1 MAATLPLWRARV
13 SAGAG
18 QAIPFLFLLVL
29 ALEVVALMVRG
40 INLGQHHVTAWNVA
54 SLMQRLGY
62 LAAAGL
68 VALGSSLRLTTV
80 VECWALA
87 TTLSICV
94 SGCWI
99 WWRSPGESISL
110 RVLLAEWAAR
120 FREGLRA
127 FVTTALSLLLVRC
140 DIWMLGPMLGFA
152 TVGQVSVATSLA
164 EWLWYVPSILGNLLF
179 AVVAADTSGRSP
191 SQVAQAARAVTMLM
205 APALVVLLIAGRP
218 LVTILYG
225 PAYKVA
231 GDLFMILI
239 PGTAAIGMHLVVDS
253 YFAGRGFPPITIW
266 AMVASLCTKVALNL
280 AVVPKLGASAAVTI
294 TSLVYL
300 SLLAVKVV
308 AFSRETKVSV
318 ASVFVPG
325 PDDVQRLSRWIIAQ
339 LGVVLGTSSAR

>member
-1 MAATLPLWRARV
+1 
-13 SAGAG
+13 
-18 QAIPFLFLLVL
+18 
-29 ALEVVALMVRG
+29 
-40 INLGQHHVTAWNVA
+40 
-54 SLMQRLGY
+54 
-62 LAAAGL
+62 
-68 VALGSSLRLTTV
+68 
-80 VECWALA
+80 
-87 TTLSICV
+87 
-94 SGCWI
+94 
-99 WWRSPGESISL
+99 
-110 RVLLAEWAAR
+110 
-120 FREGLRA
+120 
-127 FVTTALSLLLVRC
+127 
-140 DIWMLGPMLGFA
+140 
-152 TVGQVSVATSLA
+152 
-164 EWLWYVPSILGNLLF
+164 
-179 AVVAADTSGRSP
+179 
-191 SQVAQAARAVTMLM
+191 MLM